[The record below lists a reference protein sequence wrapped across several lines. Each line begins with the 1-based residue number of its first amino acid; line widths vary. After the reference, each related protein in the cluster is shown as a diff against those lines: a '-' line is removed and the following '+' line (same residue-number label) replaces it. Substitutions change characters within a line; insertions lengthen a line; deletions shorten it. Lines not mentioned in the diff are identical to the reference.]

1 MTVNFNL
8 TDSNLMGRV
17 ANYDSKALEILYDRY
32 SPLLYTIIKKI
43 VSDKDLAEEVLV
55 EVFAIVWRKIEL
67 YDSEKDNTYSWL
79 VGLTRN
85 KAVDVVRRNNN
96 DQVKSIHYSDEYE
109 NRFIIP
115 KLSKEIDPLDL
126 KTAFSISGNV
136 ENALNNLTDA
146 QQYVLYLAYY
156 EGLTQQQI
164 AEKLNIPL
172 QTVVSKIKI
181 ASNNLREN
189 LLSEGEE

>member
-1 MTVNFNL
+1 MQ
-8 TDSNLMGRV
+8 RV

-43 VSDKDLAEEVLV
+43 VGDKDLAEEVLT
-55 EVFAIVWRKIEL
+55 EVFAIIWRKIEL
-67 YDSEKDNTYSWL
+67 YNLEKDNAYSWL

-85 KAVDVVRRNNN
+85 KAVDVVRRNNGQIEN
-96 DQVKSIHYSDEYE
+96 IHYSDEYE

>member
-1 MTVNFNL
+1 MAVNYNL
-8 TDSNLMGRV
+8 TDSKLMQRV
-17 ANYDSKALEILYDRY
+17 ANYDSKALETLYDRY
-32 SPLLYTIIKKI
+32 SPLLYTMIKKI
-43 VSDKDLAEEVLV
+43 VSDKNLAEEVLID
-55 EVFAIVWRKIEL
+55 VFAIIWRKIEL
-67 YDSEKDNTYSWL
+67 YDSETDNAYSWL

-85 KAVDVVRRNNN
+85 KAVDVVRRNN
-96 DQVKSIHYSDEYE
+96 DQIENIHYSDEYE

-115 KLSKEIDPLDL
+115 KISKEIDPLDL
-126 KTAFSISGNV
+126 ETALSISGNV

-146 QQYVLYLAYY
+146 QQYVIYLAYY

-164 AEKLNIPL
+164 SAKLNIPF

-181 ASNNLREN
+181 ASKNLREN

>member
-1 MTVNFNL
+1 MQ
-8 TDSNLMGRV
+8 RV
-17 ANYDSKALEILYDRY
+17 ANYDSKALETLYDRY
-32 SPLLYTIIKKI
+32 SPLLYTMIKKI
-43 VSDKDLAEEVLV
+43 VTDKNLAEEVLID
-55 EVFAIVWRKIEL
+55 VFAIIWRKIEL
-67 YDSEKDNTYSWL
+67 YDSETDNAYSWL

-85 KAVDVVRRNNN
+85 KAVDVVRRNN
-96 DQVKSIHYSDEYE
+96 DQIENIHYSDEYE

-115 KLSKEIDPLDL
+115 KISKEIDPLDL
-126 KTAFSISGNV
+126 ETALSISGNV

-146 QQYVLYLAYY
+146 QQYVIYLAYY

-164 AEKLNIPL
+164 SAKLNIPF

-181 ASNNLREN
+181 ASKNLREN

>member
-1 MTVNFNL
+1 
-8 TDSNLMGRV
+8 MGRV
-17 ANYDSKALEILYDRY
+17 ANYDSKALETLFDRY

-43 VSDKDLAEEVLV
+43 VSDKDLAEEVLI
-55 EVFAIVWRKIEL
+55 EVFAIIWRKIEL
-67 YDSEKDNTYSWL
+67 YDPETGNAYSWL

-85 KAVDVVRRNNN
+85 KAVDVVRRNN
-96 DQVKSIHYSDEYE
+96 DQIENIQYSDEYE

-146 QQYVLYLAYY
+146 QQYVIYLAYY

-164 AEKLNIPL
+164 AEKLNIPF

-181 ASNNLREN
+181 ASNNLKEN

>member
-1 MTVNFNL
+1 
-8 TDSNLMGRV
+8 MGRV

-55 EVFAIVWRKIEL
+55 EVFAIAWRKIEL
-67 YDSEKDNTYSWL
+67 YDSEKDNAYSWL

-85 KAVDVVRRNNN
+85 KAVDVVRRNND

>member
-1 MTVNFNL
+1 LAINSNL
-8 TDSNLMGRV
+8 TDTKLMQRV

-32 SPLLYTIIKKI
+32 SPLLYTVIKKI
-43 VSDKDLAEEVLV
+43 VGEKELAEEILI
-55 EVFAIVWRKIEL
+55 EVFAIIWRKIEL
-67 YDSEKDNTYSWL
+67 YKTQKDNPYTWL
-79 VGLTRN
+79 VCLTRN
-85 KAVDVVRRNNN
+85 KAVDVVRRNKGQIKN
-96 DQVKSIHYSDEYE
+96 IHYTDEYE

-115 KLSKEIDPLDL
+115 KLSQNIDSLDL
-126 KTAFSISGNV
+126 ETAFSISGNV

-164 AEKLNIPL
+164 SERLNIPL

>member
-1 MTVNFNL
+1 LTVNFNL

-67 YDSEKDNTYSWL
+67 YDSEKAYSWL